1 MKGAPSAAMVGLS
14 AIRGLGRPAPSRA
27 KGRGSMSEELAVTTA
42 TFEAEVVKS
51 AIPVVADFWA
61 EWCGP
66 CRMIAPVLKEL
77 ARDYKDRLK
86 VAKINVDEEP
96 DLASRYG
103 IQSIPTLLFFKGGE
117 MVRQQIGAV
126 PRAVL
131 EKIVKELV

>member
-1 MKGAPSAAMVGLS
+1 
-14 AIRGLGRPAPSRA
+14 
-27 KGRGSMSEELAVTTA
+27 MSDEIAVTTG

-51 AIPVVADFWA
+51 AIPVVVDFWA

-66 CRMIAPVLKEL
+66 CRMIAPVLKEF
-77 ARDYKDRLK
+77 AKDYKDKLK

-103 IQSIPTLLFFKGGE
+103 IQSIPTLLFFKGGQ
-117 MVRQQIGAV
+117 MVKQQIGAV
-126 PRAVL
+126 PKHIL

>member
-1 MKGAPSAAMVGLS
+1 
-14 AIRGLGRPAPSRA
+14 
-27 KGRGSMSEELAVTTA
+27 MSDEVKVTTG

-66 CRMIAPVLKEL
+66 CRMIAPVLEAL
-77 ARDYKDRLK
+77 AKDYKDRLK

>member
-1 MKGAPSAAMVGLS
+1 
-14 AIRGLGRPAPSRA
+14 
-27 KGRGSMSEELAVTTA
+27 MSEELAVTTA

-86 VAKINVDEEP
+86 VAKINVDEQP

-131 EKIVKELV
+131 EKIDKELG

>member
-1 MKGAPSAAMVGLS
+1 
-14 AIRGLGRPAPSRA
+14 
-27 KGRGSMSEELAVTTA
+27 
-42 TFEAEVVKS
+42 VVKS

-77 ARDYKDRLK
+77 AKDYKDKLK

-96 DLASRYG
+96 DLASRFG
-103 IQSIPTLLFFKGGE
+103 IQSIPTLLFFKGGQ
-117 MVRQQIGAV
+117 MVKQQIGAV
-126 PRAVL
+126 PRPVL

>member
-1 MKGAPSAAMVGLS
+1 MAGE
-14 AIRGLGRPAPSRA
+14 IT
-27 KGRGSMSEELAVTTA
+27 VTTG

>member
-1 MKGAPSAAMVGLS
+1 
-14 AIRGLGRPAPSRA
+14 
-27 KGRGSMSEELAVTTA
+27 MSDEVKVTTG
-42 TFEAEVVKS
+42 TFEAEVAKS

-77 ARDYKDRLK
+77 AKDYKDRLK

-96 DLASRYG
+96 DLAARYG

-117 MVRQQIGAV
+117 MVKQQIGAV
-126 PRAVL
+126 PRPVL
-131 EKIVKELV
+131 EKIIKELV

>member
-1 MKGAPSAAMVGLS
+1 
-14 AIRGLGRPAPSRA
+14 
-27 KGRGSMSEELAVTTA
+27 MSDEMTVTTA
-42 TFEAEVVKS
+42 TFEAEVIKS
-51 AIPVVADFWA
+51 TIPVVVDFWA

-77 ARDYKDRLK
+77 AKDYKDKLK

-103 IQSIPTLLFFKGGE
+103 IQSIPTLLFFKGGQ
-117 MVRQQIGAV
+117 MVKQQIGAV
-126 PRAVL
+126 PRPVL

>member
-1 MKGAPSAAMVGLS
+1 
-14 AIRGLGRPAPSRA
+14 
-27 KGRGSMSEELAVTTA
+27 MSDEMTVTTA
-42 TFEAEVVKS
+42 TFEAEVIKS
-51 AIPVVADFWA
+51 AIPVVVDFWA

-77 ARDYKDRLK
+77 AKDYKDRLK

-103 IQSIPTLLFFKGGE
+103 IQSIPTLLFFKGGQ
-117 MVRQQIGAV
+117 MVKQQIGAV
-126 PRAVL
+126 PRPVL

>member
-1 MKGAPSAAMVGLS
+1 MSDEMK
-14 AIRGLGRPAPSRA
+14 
-27 KGRGSMSEELAVTTA
+27 VTTA

-66 CRMIAPVLKEL
+66 CRMIAPILMEL

-103 IQSIPTLLFFKGGE
+103 IQSIPTLLFFKDGQ
-117 MVRQQIGAV
+117 MVKQQIGAV
-126 PRAVL
+126 PRPVL

>member
-1 MKGAPSAAMVGLS
+1 
-14 AIRGLGRPAPSRA
+14 
-27 KGRGSMSEELAVTTA
+27 MSDEMTVTTA
-42 TFEAEVVKS
+42 TFEAEVIKS

-77 ARDYKDRLK
+77 AKDYKDKLK

-103 IQSIPTLLFFKGGE
+103 IQSIPTLLFFKGGQ
-117 MVRQQIGAV
+117 MVKQQIGAV
-126 PRAVL
+126 PRPVL

>member
-1 MKGAPSAAMVGLS
+1 MPDEMK
-14 AIRGLGRPAPSRA
+14 
-27 KGRGSMSEELAVTTA
+27 VTTS

-66 CRMIAPVLKEL
+66 CRMIAPVLMQL
-77 ARDYKDRLK
+77 AKDYKDKLK

-103 IQSIPTLLFFKGGE
+103 IQSIPTLLFFKGGQ
-117 MVRQQIGAV
+117 MVKQQIGAV
-126 PRAVL
+126 PRPVL

>member
-1 MKGAPSAAMVGLS
+1 
-14 AIRGLGRPAPSRA
+14 
-27 KGRGSMSEELAVTTA
+27 MSEELAVTTA

-96 DLASRYG
+96 DLASRFG